1 MEFSSY
7 FVYSFSCCFRLVMYV
22 SVIRELWAQ
31 ISDLPLILAIKII
44 FLDNF
49 RNGVEFDKVKRSLL
63 KVKPG

>member
-1 MEFSSY
+1 
-7 FVYSFSCCFRLVMYV
+7 MYV

-31 ISDLPLILAIKII
+31 ISDLPLILAIKVI